1 MAVKQLTILGSTGS
15 VGTQT
20 IDILAENQQDY
31 HVCALVGGRNVALIA
46 EQAKRF
52 RPTIT
57 VISEDSLLDDLRAA
71 LHGTG
76 LACAA
81 GRAAVIEAAGRK
93 VDWTMCAITG
103 VAGLEPTLAAVRNG
117 GTIAFANKEA
127 LVSAGDVMLDAVAAA
142 GATLLP
148 VDSEHNAIMQALAD
162 GNEKSVDK
170 IILTASGG
178 PFRNHSLEEMRSVT
192 PEAALRH
199 PVWSMGAK
207 ISIDSATMMNKCLE
221 VIEAARLFSLT
232 SSQIEVLI
240 HPQSVIHG
248 MVCYADGSVI
258 AQLGTPDMRIPIAHT
273 LAWPQRL
280 ATKAPRLDL
289 AAVASL
295 TFFTPDEAQ
304 FPALR
309 LAREVLAA
317 GAGAPAVL
325 NAANEIAVAAFLAR
339 KIGFL
344 DIAAIVENVLQEFG
358 TPPIPDLAA
367 VLALDEA
374 ARAAANRLTTAKAA

>member
-1 MAVKQLTILGSTGS
+1 
-15 VGTQT
+15 
-20 IDILAENQQDY
+20 
-31 HVCALVGGRNVALIA
+31 
-46 EQAKRF
+46 
-52 RPTIT
+52 
-57 VISEDSLLDDLRAA
+57 
-71 LHGTG
+71 
-76 LACAA
+76 
-81 GRAAVIEAAGRK
+81 
-93 VDWTMCAITG
+93 
-103 VAGLEPTLAAVRNG
+103 
-117 GTIAFANKEA
+117 
-127 LVSAGDVMLDAVAAA
+127 
-142 GATLLP
+142 
-148 VDSEHNAIMQALAD
+148 
-162 GNEKSVDK
+162 
-170 IILTASGG
+170 
-178 PFRNHSLEEMRSVT
+178 
-192 PEAALRH
+192 
-199 PVWSMGAK
+199 
-207 ISIDSATMMNKCLE
+207 
-221 VIEAARLFSLT
+221 
-232 SSQIEVLI
+232 
-240 HPQSVIHG
+240 
-248 MVCYADGSVI
+248 
-258 AQLGTPDMRIPIAHT
+258 